1 MKKKTIALIATGA
14 VLLLG
19 GSIFGAVAFNNHQLV
34 KAEQVRLEEKA
45 RREQIF
51 EDTKRK
57 GDEEEA
63 RQAAEEAAR
72 LAAEEAARIA
82 EEEAAAAAAAA
93 KKLAAEKAKSDRD
106 KAFSE
111 EMKRLD
117 EKVEPPKFDFPP
129 LYLY

>member
-45 RREQIF
+45 RRDQIF

-93 KKLAAEKAKSDRD
+93 KKKASSNPLSELDRLLQEGLLEIGRPSVPQIQP
-106 KAFSE
+106 F
-111 EMKRLD
+111 R
-117 EKVEPPKFDFPP
+117 
-129 LYLY
+129 